1 MYGFDG
7 SRGGSCQLAR
17 RMENILCQAR
27 TAGVRRGE
35 AKHGTHG
42 RRQGGGGRNAAK
54 RQELR
59 AAPTSLVC
67 VTSCSA
73 EIVQV
78 LEYAK
83 CLHKKEGNKFGFEEN
98 SFCPTSFPQ
107 TQPWLRSL
115 QKRSWPG
122 ATAAMMNPYHAIC
135 GATFLAFIPVPMRV
149 ALLAGASGG
158 VLKYV
163 SPPRAVGSRRRSALP
178 ARARARL
185 TGRAPRRYNNVTPRM
200 AMDDLKSKDKLSESQ
215 AALAQRLTG
224 AQVP

>member
-1 MYGFDG
+1 VRLARCTVCGLSRGTTPGACGPRPGHSGTSGSRRPAAAARRRVREPVRDTAARQSGRPERGGGRGEDAGQRARRAGTRSRALTSLYGFDG

-83 CLHKKEGNKFGFEEN
+83 CLQEQIWF
-98 SFCPTSFPQ
+98 
-107 TQPWLRSL
+107 
-115 QKRSWPG
+115 
-122 ATAAMMNPYHAIC
+122 
-135 GATFLAFIPVPMRV
+135 
-149 ALLAGASGG
+149 
-158 VLKYV
+158 
-163 SPPRAVGSRRRSALP
+163 
-178 ARARARL
+178 
-185 TGRAPRRYNNVTPRM
+185 
-200 AMDDLKSKDKLSESQ
+200 
-215 AALAQRLTG
+215 
-224 AQVP
+224 